1 MEIQPNDI
9 INMEIQP
16 NDIINMEIQSND
28 IITTILRFL
37 SSHQLLVQYFQSSTL
52 SLLAAVHFLPVRD
65 IGPRFDP
72 LADCPACSTMKTTWL
87 GPDNSAVH
95 FCLGNP
101 GNRKPET
108 AGSEERTKAIGY
120 NLRELIRMHVH
131 RVLALL
137 TRQAG
142 RDNPG
147 FTEKKKNRL
156 GKGEETRMKGKQP
169 GVLKLDLNLK
179 LRKQA
184 GMKGRETNTF

>member
-1 MEIQPNDI
+1 MFFFSFIFVQ
-9 INMEIQP
+9 
-16 NDIINMEIQSND
+16 
-28 IITTILRFL
+28 RFL

-147 FTEKKKNRL
+147 FTEKKKKKQT
-156 GKGEETRMKGKQP
+156 GKGGRNPYE
-169 GVLKLDLNLK
+169 
-179 LRKQA
+179 
-184 GMKGRETNTF
+184 RETTWGFKTGLKSETEKTGWN